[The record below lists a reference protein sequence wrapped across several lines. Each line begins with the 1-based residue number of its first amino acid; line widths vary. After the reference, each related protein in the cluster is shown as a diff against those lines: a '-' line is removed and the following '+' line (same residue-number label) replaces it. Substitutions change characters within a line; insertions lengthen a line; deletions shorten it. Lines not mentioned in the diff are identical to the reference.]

1 MEFKAGDEIWF
12 IKHYY
17 PRWPYRPFDTFKVR
31 KGILKSVTTDVN
43 VWKDFSRKE
52 LLRTETHYV
61 IKGLPD
67 SIFAKVYTTE
77 AEANEAFK
85 QLNLKEYYKC

>member
-31 KGILKSVTTDVN
+31 KGILKSVTTDVK
-43 VWKDFSRKE
+43 VWADCSRKK

-67 SIFAKVYTTE
+67 SIFVKVYTTE
-77 AEANEAFK
+77 AEAKEAFK